1 MAESNNNLTD
11 YKLFTNKTETFDNQA
26 SRSKAKES
34 FFRICQSEIQ
44 NPKSKIEMI
53 CQSTIQNLKSKIDMV
68 YNFSAGPAIL
78 PAEVLEKA
86 QSELLSLNGIGMS
99 VMEISHRSKHFAPI
113 LEQAENGICELLQV
127 PENYRIL
134 FLQGGASLQFS
145 MIPMNFLKKSA
156 DYVVTGAWGE
166 KAVREAKK
174 CGVVNVIHSTRESGF
189 RSVPS
194 QDDLNFSQ
202 TADYVHYCSNETID
216 GVEFKYDLDG
226 KGIPVVCDASSNILS
241 KPLDIE
247 KYALIYAGAQK
258 NIGPS
263 GVTLVIIRDD
273 LLDKVPENQL
283 SMLDYRAIAA
293 NDSMLNTPNTWG
305 IYLVS
310 LVCEWLKKKGGVPA
324 IARINEEKAKILY
337 DAIDASDG
345 FYQGHAEKSAR
356 SLMNVTFRLPSEE
369 LENRFVEEATASGLD
384 GLKGHR
390 SVGGI
395 RASIY
400 NAFPKE
406 GVEALVEFMNNFA
419 GSNS

>member
-1 MAESNNNLTD
+1 M
-11 YKLFTNKTETFDNQA
+11 Q
-26 SRSKAKES
+26 
-34 FFRICQSEIQ
+34 
-44 NPKSKIEMI
+44 
-53 CQSTIQNLKSKIDMV
+53 
-68 YNFSAGPAIL
+68 
-78 PAEVLEKA
+78 KA

-99 VMEISHRSKHFAPI
+99 VMEISHRSKDFESI
-113 LEQAENGICELLQV
+113 LQSAENGIRELLNV

-145 MIPMNFLKKSA
+145 MIPMNFLKTSA

-166 KAVREAKK
+166 KAIKEAKK
-174 CGVVNVIHSTRESGF
+174 CGNVNVIFSTKETNY
-189 RSVPS
+189 RSVPE
-194 QDDLNFSQ
+194 QDELNFSQ
-202 TADYVHYCSNETID
+202 DADYIHYCSNETID

-241 KPLDIE
+241 KEIDIE

-273 LLDKVPENQL
+273 LLEKVPANQF
-283 SMLDYRAIAA
+283 SMLDYRAIAQ

-305 IYLVS
+305 IYLIS
-310 LVCEWLKKKGGVPA
+310 LVCEWLKNKGGVKA
-324 IARINEEKAKILY
+324 MQKINEEKAKILY
-337 DAIDASDG
+337 DAIDSSDG
-345 FYQGHAEKSAR
+345 FYSGHAETQAR
-356 SLMNVTFRLPSEE
+356 SLMNVTFRLPSED
-369 LENRFVEEATASGLD
+369 LEKQFVTEATANGFD
-384 GLKGHR
+384 GIKGHR

-406 GVEALVEFMNNFA
+406 GCEALVEFMHDFTNRN
-419 GSNS
+419 G

>member
-1 MAESNNNLTD
+1 
-11 YKLFTNKTETFDNQA
+11 
-26 SRSKAKES
+26 
-34 FFRICQSEIQ
+34 
-44 NPKSKIEMI
+44 
-53 CQSTIQNLKSKIDMV
+53 MV

-78 PAEVLEKA
+78 PTEVLKKA
-86 QSELLSLNGIGMS
+86 QDELLSLDGIGMS
-99 VMEISHRSKHFAPI
+99 VMEISHRSKHFAPY
-113 LEQAENGICELLQV
+113 LEAAERGIRELLSV

-145 MIPMNFLKKSA
+145 MIPLNFLNKSA

-166 KAVREAKK
+166 KAVKEARKRGAVK
-174 CGVVNVIHSTRESGF
+174 VIYSTRETGYK
-189 RSVPS
+189 SVPAP
-194 QDDLNFSQ
+194 DDLNFSQ
-202 TADYVHYCSNETID
+202 TADYLHYCSNETID

-273 LLDKVPENQL
+273 LLEKVPENQF
-283 SMLDYRAIAA
+283 SMLDYRQIAA

-310 LVCEWLKKKGGVPA
+310 LVCEWLKAKGGVPG

-337 DAIDASDG
+337 DAIDRSDG
-345 FYQGHAEKSAR
+345 FYSGHAETSAR
-356 SLMNVTFRLPSEE
+356 SLMNVTFRLPSEN
-369 LENRFVEEATASGLD
+369 LENRFVAEATANGFD

-400 NAFPKE
+400 NAFPTE
-406 GVEALVEFMNNFA
+406 GVAALVEFMQDFTHKN
-419 GSNS
+419 G